1 MLHFNAFYTTHRL
14 LTGWY
19 RGKPSARSA
28 HVIWSHECDVVVQ
41 WDDEPMSR
49 CVLDDDQMMV
59 ISCDITTL
67 PMWLPREPGGSSQT
81 KLLCCIHVHI
91 CSYIF
96 FKRKSWT
103 PYTNR
108 FKPIKAFRFPSTPND
123 VWWAWPKSISRKHQL
138 QALPFAQKPPKPVAF
153 SGRTTGAVE
162 GKVNN
167 DTNNNR

>member
-1 MLHFNAFYTTHRL
+1 MAVCCILMHFIPL
-14 LTGWY
+14 ILMWLTGWY
-19 RGKPSARSA
+19 RGKPSAGSA

-41 WDDEPMSR
+41 WADEPLYVRWWS
-49 CVLDDDQMMV
+49 DDGDIMWYHYSSHV
-59 ISCDITTL
+59 IASWTWRII
-67 PMWLPREPGGSSQT
+67 SNQAA
-81 KLLCCIHVHI
+81 LLYT
-91 CSYIF
+91 CSYMF
-96 FKRKSWT
+96 VKRNSWT